1 MNLQQSIKAAILERQ
16 LIAAAAVQ
24 ASDHEYPGSV
34 LTGYSPG
41 WLECRLM
48 AGTASSRPFH

>member
-1 MNLQQSIKAAILERQ
+1 MKLQQSIKAAILERQ